1 MSNTSKKMRVVQ
13 YVIFILVAITMIAP
27 FIYALAIS
35 LQGPGLA
42 YKSPPVL
49 FKPPF
54 MWSNYT
60 TILTKYDFVRY
71 FGNTLLITAI
81 CMIGGVISNSM
92 IGFGFA
98 KYDSS
103 KGINALFNIGL
114 CTMYVPSVAMMIP
127 MYVIWAK
134 VGALDTYIPL
144 TLAAYFG
151 AISWIFLIRQNY
163 KNLPNSFFEAAYIDG
178 ANPFYIW
185 WKIYMP
191 LIKPIIATVMLRIF
205 MQEWNNLQAPLLYIT
220 TKSKYT
226 VSLAMAAISG
236 DAVGRPEI
244 QMAGAVIMIIPVIIV
259 YMFAQRQFIGGL
271 AAGGDK
277 G

>member
-13 YVIFILVAITMIAP
+13 YIIFILIAITMIAP
-27 FIYALAIS
+27 FIYAFAIS

-54 MWSNYT
+54 MWSNYST
-60 TILTKYDFVRY
+60 VLTKYDFVRY
-71 FGNTLLITAI
+71 FGNTLLITVI
-81 CMIGGVISNSM
+81 YMVGGVISNSM
-92 IGFGFA
+92 IAFGFA

-127 MYVIWAK
+127 MYVIWSK
-134 VGALDTYIPL
+134 LGALDTYIPL

-151 AISWIFLIRQNY
+151 AIGWIFLIRQNF
-163 KNLPNSFFEAAYIDG
+163 KNLSNSFYEAAYIDG
-178 ANPFYIW
+178 ANPLYIW

-191 LIKPIIATVMLRIF
+191 LVRPIIATVILRIF
-205 MQEWNNLQAPLLYIT
+205 MQLWNDLMNPLLYIT

-226 VSLAMAAISG
+226 VSLAMAALKA
-236 DAVGRPEI
+236 DAIGRPEI
-244 QMAGAVIMIIPVIIV
+244 QMAGALIMIIPVIIV
-259 YMFAQRQFIGGL
+259 YMFAQRHFIGGL

>member
-1 MSNTSKKMRVVQ
+1 MSNTSKKVRVIQ
-13 YVIFILVAITMIAP
+13 YIIFILIAITMIAP
-27 FIYALAIS
+27 FIYAFAIS

-60 TILTKYDFVRY
+60 TVLTKYDFVRY

-81 CMIGGVISNSM
+81 YMIGGVISNSM
-92 IGFGFA
+92 IAFGFA

-144 TLAAYFG
+144 TLGAFFG
-151 AISWIFLIRQNY
+151 SIGWIFLIRQNF
-163 KNLPNSFFEAAYIDG
+163 KNLSNSFFEAAYIDG
-178 ANPFYIW
+178 ANPLYIW

-191 LIKPIIATVMLRIF
+191 LVRPIIATVILRIF
-205 MQEWNNLQAPLLYIT
+205 MQEWNNLMNPLLYIT

-226 VSLAMAAISG
+226 VSLAMAALKA

-244 QMAGAVIMIIPVIIV
+244 QMAGAIIMIIPVIIV
-259 YMFAQRQFIGGL
+259 YMFAQKHFIGGL